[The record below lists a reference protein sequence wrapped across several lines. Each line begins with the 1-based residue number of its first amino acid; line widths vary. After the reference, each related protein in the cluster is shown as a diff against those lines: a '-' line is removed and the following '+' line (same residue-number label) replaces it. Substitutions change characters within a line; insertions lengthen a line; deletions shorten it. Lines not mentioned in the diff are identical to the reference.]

1 MTIHFY
7 IRNFFIV
14 FTSIVILNSCG
25 FVGGD
30 EKQVT
35 EEAVLSGP
43 PLAIPPDFD
52 INSENPNQQNTLSNY
67 DLESTGESLREMGE
81 FEDNNENLFS
91 ENIEGLDN
99 SSQELQNVGE
109 IQSFENYN
117 ELSSTT
123 NRQIKSNTQIGIQQR
138 TRSRTKRVSVPS
150 DAYDFG
156 TSTLSNKRTF
166 AQNNNERIFGNE
178 NQMFDQSRSLS
189 TKKLSKEEEYLLED
203 LINLENTPAIVDEDI
218 PDFE

>member
-203 LINLENTPAIVDEDI
+203 LINL
-218 PDFE
+218 